1 MSSHLFPFSV
11 LWLLD
16 EKMWMNSWSEPVLQP
31 TSTFPNSTMGKWQLE
46 CKSEQPEGSP
56 NLQQCNQ
63 AMEIWK
69 EKSKEN
75 AGDKLKYLGQ
85 TPN

>member
-1 MSSHLFPFSV
+1 M
-11 LWLLD
+11 
-16 EKMWMNSWSEPVLQP
+16 LQP

-63 AMEIWK
+63 VMEIWK

-75 AGDKLKYLGQ
+75 AGDKLKDLGQ